1 MTLFFFSITV
11 EPACNSTASIP
22 KHKTEN
28 KISKFDMA
36 VKLIKQKE
44 GWHDRRHKYYVGYGH
59 RLLKSD
65 TFNHDISEEFADSLL
80 RKDLLQKCSVFRKYG
95 KDSLILGVLAYN
107 VGEYNILGYKN
118 KPASRLIRKIRSGNR
133 DFYKEYVSF
142 CRYKNKV
149 ISSIR
154 QRRKDEFELLYVK

>member
-1 MTLFFFSITV
+1 MKIKVFILTLFFFSITV
-11 EPACNSTASIP
+11 EPDCNSTASIP

-36 VKLIKQKE
+36 VELIKQKE

-95 KDSLILGVLAYN
+95 KDSLLLSEISDN
-107 VGEYNILGYKN
+107 NTE
-118 KPASRLIRKIRSGNR
+118 SRPNLLNR
-133 DFYKEYVSF
+133 RQSF
-142 CRYKNKV
+142 
-149 ISSIR
+149 IMSA
-154 QRRKDEFELLYVK
+154 RRMESP

>member
-36 VKLIKQKE
+36 VELIKQKE

-80 RKDLLQKCSVFRKYG
+80 RKDLLQNAACSENMERILFYLECW
-95 KDSLILGVLAYN
+95 LIMS
-107 VGEYNILGYKN
+107 ESI
-118 KPASRLIRKIRSGNR
+118 
-133 DFYKEYVSF
+133 
-142 CRYKNKV
+142 
-149 ISSIR
+149 IS
-154 QRRKDEFELLYVK
+154 

>member
-1 MTLFFFSITV
+1 MKIKVFILTLFFFSITV
-11 EPACNSTASIP
+11 EPDCNSTASIP

-36 VKLIKQKE
+36 VELIKQKE

-107 VGEYNILGYKN
+107 VGEYNI
-118 KPASRLIRKIRSGNR
+118 
-133 DFYKEYVSF
+133 
-142 CRYKNKV
+142 
-149 ISSIR
+149 
-154 QRRKDEFELLYVK
+154 